1 MKKLLMAVAVAGA
14 LAGGTIAQVQAQDPA
29 LKKCM
34 GCHDME
40 KKKMGPSFK
49 DAAAKNKG
57 NKDAAGAIVAKMKDG
72 KGHPKVAGSDD
83 ELKAA
88 VDAALAAK

>member
-1 MKKLLMAVAVAGA
+1 MRTFLIAMAATGV
-14 LAGGTIAQVQAQDPA
+14 LAGGMVQAQDP
-29 LKKCM
+29 LKAGKCL

-40 KKKMGPSFK
+40 KKKVGPSFK

-88 VDAALAAK
+88 ADAALAAK

>member
-1 MKKLLMAVAVAGA
+1 MRKVLIAAAIAAFGAVT
-14 LAGGTIAQVQAQDPA
+14 GGLVQAQDA
-29 LKKCM
+29 TKKCM
-34 GCHDME
+34 GCHDVE

-49 DAAAKNKG
+49 DAAAKNKD
-57 NKDAAGAIVAKMKDG
+57 NKGASAAIVTKMKDG
-72 KGHPKVAGSDD
+72 KGHPKVAGSDA

>member
-1 MKKLLMAVAVAGA
+1 MRTLLVALAAAAA
-14 LAGGTIAQVQAQDPA
+14 LAGGAVQAQDS

-40 KKKMGPSFK
+40 KKKAGPSFK

-88 VDAALAAK
+88 VEAALK

>member
-1 MKKLLMAVAVAGA
+1 MKTLLTAIAVAGA
-14 LAGGTIAQVQAQDPA
+14 LATGAVLAQVPA
-29 LKKCM
+29 KCA
-34 GCHDME
+34 GCHDLE
-40 KKKMGPSFK
+40 KKKAGPSFK

-72 KGHPKVAGSDD
+72 KGHPKVAGTDA

-88 VDAALAAK
+88 VDAALSAK

>member
-1 MKKLLMAVAVAGA
+1 MRTLLIALAAAGA
-14 LAGGTIAQVQAQDPA
+14 LVGGAVQAQDS

-40 KKKMGPSFK
+40 KKKAGPSFK

-72 KGHPKVAGSDD
+72 KGHPKVAGTDD

-88 VDAALAAK
+88 VETALK

>member
-1 MKKLLMAVAVAGA
+1 MKAMLMAMVAAGA
-14 LAGGTIAQVQAQDPA
+14 LAGGVVQAQDA
-29 LKKCM
+29 TKKCM
-34 GCHDME
+34 GCHDMD
-40 KKKMGPSFK
+40 KKKVGPSFK

-72 KGHPKVAGSDD
+72 KGHPKVAGSDG

-88 VDAALAAK
+88 VDAALSAK

>member
-1 MKKLLMAVAVAGA
+1 MRTLLIALAAACA
-14 LAGGTIAQVQAQDPA
+14 LAGGAVQAQDS

-40 KKKMGPSFK
+40 KKKAGPSFK

-57 NKDAAGAIVAKMKDG
+57 NKDAAAAIVAKMKDG
-72 KGHPKVAGSDD
+72 KGHPKVAGSDA

-88 VDAALAAK
+88 VEAALK

>member
-1 MKKLLMAVAVAGA
+1 MRTLLMAVVAAGA
-14 LAGGTIAQVQAQDPA
+14 LAGGMVQVQAQDA
-29 LKKCM
+29 TKKCM

-40 KKKMGPSFK
+40 KKKVGPSFK

-57 NKDAAGAIVAKMKDG
+57 SKDAAGAIVAKMKDG
-72 KGHPKVAGSDD
+72 KGHPKVAGTDA

-88 VDAALAAK
+88 VDAALSAK

>member
-1 MKKLLMAVAVAGA
+1 MAVAGA
-14 LAGGTIAQVQAQDPA
+14 VGAGMGLAQAQDPA

-40 KKKMGPSFK
+40 KKKAGPSFK

-57 NKDAAGAIVAKMKDG
+57 NKDASAAIVDKMTSG
-72 KGHPKVAGSDD
+72 KGHPKVAGSDA

-88 VDAALAAK
+88 VEAALK

>member
-1 MKKLLMAVAVAGA
+1 MRTLLMAMVAAGA
-14 LAGGTIAQVQAQDPA
+14 LAGGVAQVQAQDA
-29 LKKCM
+29 TKKCM

-40 KKKMGPSFK
+40 KKKVGPAFK

-57 NKDAAGAIVAKMKDG
+57 NAGSAAAILAKMKDG
-72 KGHPKVAGSDD
+72 KGHPKVAGSED

-88 VDAALAAK
+88 IGVALSAK